1 MSGMQALIAYAV
13 VAFAAGWVA
22 WSMFVPSKFKKR
34 LRGRVRLKR

>member
-1 MSGMQALIAYAV
+1 MSGVQAVIAYAV

-22 WSMFVPSKFKKR
+22 WSMFVPSKLKKW